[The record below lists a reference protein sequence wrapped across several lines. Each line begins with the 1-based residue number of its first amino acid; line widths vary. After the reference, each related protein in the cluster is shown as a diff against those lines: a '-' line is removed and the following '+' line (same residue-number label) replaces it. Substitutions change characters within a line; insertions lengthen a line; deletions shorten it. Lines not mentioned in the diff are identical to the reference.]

1 MKSWLSFER
10 RVEIQNQKIKIQNC
24 LHVLN
29 TLSRI
34 SDFLGEFACKCQR
47 FCLIFSNYD
56 FVSLKGCYTNWNWEH
71 WLNTFRPPLK
81 KDIEKGMK
89 III

>member
-56 FVSLKGCYTNWNWEH
+56 FVSLKGAIRTEIENIDWTH
-71 WLNTFRPPLK
+71 LDPP
-81 KDIEKGMK
+81 
-89 III
+89 